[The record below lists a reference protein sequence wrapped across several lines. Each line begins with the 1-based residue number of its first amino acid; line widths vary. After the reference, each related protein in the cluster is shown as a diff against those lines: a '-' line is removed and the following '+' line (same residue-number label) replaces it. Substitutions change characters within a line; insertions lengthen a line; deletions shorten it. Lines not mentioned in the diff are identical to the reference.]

1 MIGDDL
7 VHRALIIFD
16 NCVSALDP
24 GTVDEI
30 LLYHLIVSFFI
41 VLKVEDRLDD
51 RSSFEL
57 YLYKSTQTD
66 SYFELQKYVAPEM
79 DTLVWTP
86 ELFYR
91 LEE

>member
-1 MIGDDL
+1 MIEDEL

-16 NCVSALDP
+16 NCISALDP
-24 GTVDEI
+24 ESVDEI

-41 VLKVEDRLDD
+41 VLKVENRLED
-51 RSSFEL
+51 RSSFAVFL
-57 YLYKSTQTD
+57 SRSTQTS
-66 SYFELQKYVAPEM
+66 SYFELQKDLAPEIE
-79 DTLVWTP
+79 TLVWTP